1 MTVQTEF
8 AIVNYILAK
17 NLGQGNLN
25 PDDFN
30 NLAALSEF
38 EFLDYLLGEFQ
49 QYQGGR
55 PVPKVQFGMNESV
68 RQRLTPFIKPV
79 VTLTADATGLA
90 LYPTDY
96 QQMDAMYD
104 ANMNRI
110 RYVPQ
115 HKLYSYLGS
124 VIDPINTNPVYL
136 IENTGFRFYPN
147 TNYNGVAA
155 PLARL
160 SYVSTP
166 VTAVYGFTLDG
177 NGRYVF
183 APGPPTVDPSWY
195 DVDMSEIIA
204 RILRKCGVNLQN
216 QDVDRYAQ
224 EIKVQGQ

>member
-1 MTVQTEF
+1 MTVDVVLN
-8 AIVNYILAK
+8 IVDYILAK

-25 PDDFN
+25 PSDFN
-30 NLAALSEF
+30 NLAAMSEF

-49 QYQGGR
+49 SYQGGR

-79 VTLTADATGLA
+79 VSLTADITGFA
-90 LYPTDY
+90 AYPGDY

-104 ANMNRI
+104 SNMNRI

-124 VIDPINTNPVYL
+124 VIDPVSTNPIYL
-136 IENTGFRFYPN
+136 IENNGFRFYPN
-147 TNYNGVAA
+147 TNYNGVASPQA
-155 PLARL
+155 LL

-166 VTAVYGFTLDG
+166 VTMVFGFTLDG
-177 NGRYVF
+177 NGRYVYN
-183 APGPPTVDPSWY
+183 PGTSTNPSWY